1 MMNYPEDG
9 DFGVGVLL
17 GSIAGFIVGLILGLM
32 F

>member
-1 MMNYPEDG
+1 MMNYPKDD

-17 GSIAGFIVGLILGLM
+17 GAIAGFFVGLILGLM